1 MYLPEI
7 PPDAHPAEALAVAL
21 GSVVILSA
29 LWGTGPVASICTFW
43 FALTAY
49 AWWAPRTAARCLRF
63 VVVALLLLMLL
74 AVRLVDLPVRL
85 VARIRAH
92 ARAVLARATIQP
104 RRDPGFRSRRGRS
117 HVALPER
124 HPRPSLRRLPTYDLD
139 ID

>member
-63 VVVALLLLMLL
+63 VVVALLLLMLCG
-74 AVRLVDLPVRL
+74 VRLVDLPVRL

-92 ARAVLARATIQP
+92 ARALLARAAVQP
-104 RRDPGFRSRRGRS
+104 RRTSRRRTLRS
-117 HVALPER
+117 GGDVDGLD
-124 HPRPSLRRLPTYDLD
+124 RPSIRRLPTYDLD
-139 ID
+139 

>member
-29 LWGTGPVASICTFW
+29 LWGTGPVASICTLW

-74 AVRLVDLPVRL
+74 GVRLVDLPVRL

-92 ARAVLARATIQP
+92 ARAFLARATIQP

>member
-29 LWGTGPVASICTFW
+29 LWGTGPVASICTLW

-63 VVVALLLLMLL
+63 VVVALLLLLL
-74 AVRLVDLPVRL
+74 CGVRLVDLPLRL
-85 VARIRAH
+85 VARFRAH

-104 RRDPGFRSRRGRS
+104 RGTSRRRTLRGGGD
-117 HVALPER
+117 VDGLD
-124 HPRPSLRRLPTYDLD
+124 RPSIRRLPTYDLD
-139 ID
+139 

>member
-29 LWGTGPVASICTFW
+29 LWGTGPVASICTLW

-85 VARIRAH
+85 VARLRAH
-92 ARAVLARATIQP
+92 ARALLARAAVQP
-104 RRDPGFRSRRGRS
+104 RRTPRRRTLRSGGNVDGFD
-117 HVALPER
+117 
-124 HPRPSLRRLPTYDLD
+124 RPSIRRLPTYDLD
-139 ID
+139 

>member
-29 LWGTGPVASICTFW
+29 LWGTGPVASICTLW

-74 AVRLVDLPVRL
+74 GVRLADLPVRL
-85 VARIRAH
+85 VARLRAH
-92 ARAVLARATIQP
+92 ARAFLARAAIQP
-104 RRDPGFRSRRGRS
+104 RRASRRRTLRGGGD
-117 HVALPER
+117 VDGLD
-124 HPRPSLRRLPTYDLD
+124 RPSIRRLPTYDLD
-139 ID
+139 

>member
-29 LWGTGPVASICTFW
+29 LWGTGPVASICTLW

-63 VVVALLLLMLL
+63 VVVALLLLLLL

-92 ARAVLARATIQP
+92 ARALLARATVQP
-104 RRDPGFRSRRGRS
+104 RRTPRRRTLRSGGDVDGFD
-117 HVALPER
+117 
-124 HPRPSLRRLPTYDLD
+124 RPSIRRLPTYDLD
-139 ID
+139 